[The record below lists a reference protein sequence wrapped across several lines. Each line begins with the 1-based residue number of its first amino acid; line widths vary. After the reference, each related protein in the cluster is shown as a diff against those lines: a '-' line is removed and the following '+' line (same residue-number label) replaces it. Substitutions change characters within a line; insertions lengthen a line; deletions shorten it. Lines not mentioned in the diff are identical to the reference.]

1 MIFRR
6 FLSNILSV
14 QRGFG
19 AKGCWHRPTLHE
31 TWITRRRARVVM
43 ESDLGKRGNGETINW
58 SWMKVDVASLTTSA
72 EWLFVIY
79 ILERDAWIPSFSRVM
94 NMQMMVRG
102 FFRSHLFWQNLNAF
116 EGIHVLNL
124 HVFTAWTFSTLM
136 PVACMVEFNV
146 QGLTRPCMEASKK
159 VSSRARQ
166 FRVLHCLNGVKLV

>member
-1 MIFRR
+1 MIFRH
-6 FLSNILSV
+6 FFSNILSA

-43 ESDLGKRGNGETINW
+43 ESDLGKRGNNKLILDESGRGFIDHFCRMTYCDLYTW
-58 SWMKVDVASLTTSA
+58 TWCMAP
-72 EWLFVIY
+72 LFFY
-79 ILERDAWIPSFSRVM
+79 TVM

-102 FFRSHLFWQNLNAF
+102 FFRSHLFWHNLNAF

-146 QGLTRPCMEASKK
+146 QGLTRRCMEANKK